1 MDQETLQKQLKRLKT
16 KSKVLQDKNLAS
28 AVAIKIIIDQKSEAI
43 DKLDKIKTLRKEI
56 ARQIRYKDN
65 LSDQKDMLLRD
76 VIDAFYGSGI
86 HCNKT
91 SQRLIKEKQENKQNK
106 QFCEDCQCVGNKP

>member
-76 VIDAFYGSGI
+76 VIDAFYAV
-86 HCNKT
+86 HCHKT
-91 SQRLIKEKQENKQNK
+91 NQRLIKEKQENKRLY
-106 QFCEDCQCVGNKP
+106 EDCQCMGNNP